1 MVVAVVLFRKWKRR
15 SPGHTGGYIFATFC
29 QYCRKLQK
37 AAVIAGPV
45 YEDVGLKLQ
54 EEGADK
60 YEKLQRSG
68 AQQES
73 EYDTIHQADPDRGKK
88 DGHYEALEKAGM
100 AEAVYHTLGMEG
112 GGGGAA
118 VGGYEALQRKTM
130 KDDTYHSIGME
141 RAEGG
146 EEK

>member
-1 MVVAVVLFRKWKRR
+1 MQSEKPWSHWWVLICHFL
-15 SPGHTGGYIFATFC
+15 SVQQEAS
-29 QYCRKLQK
+29 K

-54 EEGADK
+54 EEGADR
-60 YEKLQRSG
+60 YERLQRLG
-68 AQQES
+68 AQKES
-73 EYDTIHQADPDRGKK
+73 EYDTIHQADPDRVKK
-88 DGHYEALEKAGM
+88 EGHYEPLAKAGM
-100 AEAVYHTLGMEG
+100 AEGVYHTLGTEG

-118 VGGYEALQRKTM
+118 AGGYEALQRKTM

-141 RAEGG
+141 GAAGG